1 MIVNVLSHTV
11 LLPILLAQAA
21 YVRRHVIELPEPP
34 GDRSGTVG
42 DGPPL
47 RLLIIG
53 DSSAAGVGVATQ
65 AEALLGRITGRLA
78 SVARVEFDL
87 VARTGAKTAE
97 AVGWLDD
104 LPRDQYDL
112 VVTALGVNDVTKA
125 TPLSRWLSLQARLLD
140 RLEHDFGARRIVVS
154 GLPPMGQFPL
164 LPQPLRWAMGRRA
177 LWFDKHLHRLVAA
190 RPACTPVTIKLGL
203 NDTNMSADGF
213 HPGPSVYAAW
223 ADEIC
228 GVILS
233 DPGLLDAA
241 QRKA

>member
-21 YVRRHVIELPEPP
+21 YVRRNVIELPEPP
-34 GDRSGTVG
+34 GERSGVVG

-65 AEALLGRITGRLA
+65 AEALLGLLTGRL
-78 SVARVEFDL
+78 SQIARVEFDL
-87 VARTGAKTAE
+87 VARTGAKTVE
-97 AVGWLDD
+97 AVSWLGH
-104 LPRDQYDL
+104 LPRDRYDV

-125 TPLSRWLSLQARLLD
+125 TPLTRWLSLQAQLMG
-140 RLEHDFGARRIVVS
+140 RLETEYGARRIIVS

-177 LWFDKHLHRLVAA
+177 LWFDKHLRRLVAT
-190 RPACTPVTIKLGL
+190 RPACTPVTIDMGL
-203 NDTNMSADGF
+203 DDTNMSADGF

-223 ADEIC
+223 ADEVLA
-228 GVILS
+228 VIRS

-241 QRKA
+241 RRKA